1 MFDRF
6 RLDYTAAMNTYR
18 YWHECVSCGHTF
30 QPNKFYYTCPDCNG
44 LLLVK
49 RDDEYIKSKIGSGE
63 AAQHY
68 FDNLRYGTKRREYPN
83 DSGVW
88 LWRDLLLPEFPLE
101 DIVSLKEGQTD
112 LFEVPEWLSS
122 EVGLKNLYIKLEG
135 QAPSE
140 SFKDRGMP
148 VAISDAL
155 RLQREHPEFG
165 IKGVSCASTGDT
177 SAAAAI
183 YSAYVRDRLD
193 CLVLVPNEKISNAQ
207 LFQAMA
213 HGAKVRAI
221 NHPDGFDGC
230 MKIVQQFTA
239 NHPEYVLVNSKND
252 MRVVGQ
258 ESIALE
264 IMQDLG
270 WKAPDWIVMPIGNAG
285 NMSAL
290 LSSLKRAHELGL
302 IDRLP
307 GVIGAQT
314 AVADTLV
321 RWSES
326 GYSEYQPGKYQD
338 TVASAMNINDP
349 VSFPRLNKLRDGF
362 DTHFYRSSE
371 EQTLET
377 WATFTR
383 AGANV
388 CPQGAVALS
397 AARQAREDGTIKPDD
412 VVVCMSTASMI
423 KFTEAGVA
431 YHTGKH
437 GNLRNPYVVA
447 GGTVDELEASL

>member
-1 MFDRF
+1 
-6 RLDYTAAMNTYR
+6 MNTSR
-18 YWHECVSCGHTF
+18 FWHECVSCQHTF
-30 QPNKFYYTCPDCNG
+30 QPDQFYYTCPDCNG

-49 RDDEYIKSKIGSGE
+49 RDEDYIRSQIGSGE
-63 AAQHY
+63 AARMY
-68 FDNLRYGTKRREYPN
+68 FDNLRFGAKRREYPN

-88 LWRDLLLPEFPLE
+88 LWRDLVLPGFPDE

-112 LFEVPEWLSS
+112 LFEVPGWLAKEIGFS
-122 EVGLKNLYIKLEG
+122 NLYIKLEG

-155 RLQREHPEFG
+155 RLQRQHPEFG

-193 CLVLVPNEKISNAQ
+193 CLVLVPNDKISDAQ

-221 NHPDGFDGC
+221 DSADGFDGC
-230 MKIVQQFTA
+230 MRIVQQFTA
-239 NHPEYVLVNSKND
+239 AHPEYVLVNSKND

-258 ESIALE
+258 ETIALE
-264 IMQDLG
+264 IIQDLG
-270 WKAPDWIVMPIGNAG
+270 WNAPDWIVMPIGNAG
-285 NMSAL
+285 NISAL
-290 LSSLKRAHELGL
+290 LSSLKRAYDFGL

-307 GVIGAQT
+307 GIIGAQT
-314 AVADTLV
+314 ASSDTLV

-326 GYSEYQPGKYQD
+326 GYSEYKPGEFKD
-338 TVASAMNINDP
+338 TVATAMNINDP
-349 VSFPRLNKLRDGF
+349 VSFPRLQSLMKPF
-362 DTHFYRSSE
+362 DIHFYRSSE

-377 WATFTR
+377 WAKFTR

-388 CPQGAVALS
+388 CPQGAVAIS
-397 AARQAREDGTIKPDD
+397 VAMQAREDGTVKADD
-412 VVVCMSTASMI
+412 RIVCMSTASMI

-431 YHTGKH
+431 FHTGDH
-437 GNLRNPYVVA
+437 GELRNPYVVA
-447 GGTVDELEASL
+447 DGSVEALEASL